1 MKLLN
6 QLVPHTT
13 FGKFMLVMKLYLFWN
28 FFKRVKRDIV
38 ELVDRCTATVL
49 FLLRR
54 ELDEIRNKVY
64 KEKID

>member
-1 MKLLN
+1 
-6 QLVPHTT
+6 
-13 FGKFMLVMKLYLFWN
+13 MLVMKLYLFWN

-38 ELVDRCTATVL
+38 ELVDRCTTTVL

-54 ELDEIRNKVY
+54 KLDEIRNKVY

>member
-1 MKLLN
+1 MRDLIRKVTRCQRNRLSGYLL
-6 QLVPHTT
+6 
-13 FGKFMLVMKLYLFWN
+13 
-28 FFKRVKRDIV
+28 KRGKRDIV

>member
-1 MKLLN
+1 MRDLIRKVTRCQRNRLS
-6 QLVPHTT
+6 
-13 FGKFMLVMKLYLFWN
+13 GY
-28 FFKRVKRDIV
+28 FFKRCKRDIV

-64 KEKID
+64 KERID